1 MGMLNQ
7 VVSRVAGGA
16 RRTSR
21 GGGLGGGV
29 GTGGMAAGR
38 ATRGGAGRRTQD
50 EAIGRGVRGLLRRF
64 R

>member
-16 RRTSR
+16 RRTPR
-21 GGGLGGGV
+21 TGGVGAGGLGTGRARTG
-29 GTGGMAAGR
+29 GTG
-38 ATRGGAGRRTQD
+38 RRPQD